1 MHKIELFFKNVE
13 KAALDLGKTPFPE
26 IVVLTEYLSRNNLS
40 KEVVSHALS
49 SGLRKVAPYFLWF
62 NDDAFIPS
70 DLARYEKEY
79 NDSYESE
86 IQSIETK
93 RNEYYSKLKKYS
105 NLEEDKID
113 AYVEQFLRICR
124 LDDGLNERLDKV
136 KKIRNVLP
144 EGCKEKYIC
153 IASSYITQLLNSP
166 EELVDSYTDYW
177 LDLSSLV
184 KGYYSYLEETP
195 SEVKFYI
202 PVSEVWTKEK
212 LALLYHRMVE
222 RGWIEDNKEEV
233 FVAVFTGFY
242 GNEFLVSSLP
252 IKWLFPVSEKNAHK
266 VSSNAVALHYLVAA
280 LKDRSLFET
289 IVNGVITDMDG
300 KDKPYY
306 RIVEDTLHNSDKIRL
321 CEYFVY
327 ADGNPIKLKDLSY
340 RGKTKLKSSIL
351 SEARNSKDKGIL
363 EKKIG
368 FPIDKKM
375 IDYLNDNLGR
385 PRDAVKWARKHMRIF
400 NESAYEQIID
410 LLDSIK

>member
-1 MHKIELFFKNVE
+1 MQNIELFFKDVE
-13 KAALDLGKTPFPE
+13 KAAKDFGKTPFPE
-26 IVVLTEYLSRNNLS
+26 IVTLTEYLSRSNLP
-40 KEVVSHALS
+40 KEDVSYALS
-49 SGLRKVAPYFLWF
+49 TGLRKVAPYFLWF
-62 NDDAFIPS
+62 NDDAFILS
-70 DLARYEKEY
+70 DFAKYEEAY
-79 NDSYESE
+79 TISYESE
-86 IQSIETK
+86 IASIETK
-93 RNEYYSKLKKYS
+93 RNEYYSKLEKYS

-124 LDDGLNERLDKV
+124 LDDGLNEKLDKV
-136 KKIRNVLP
+136 KKTRNVLP
-144 EGCKEKYIC
+144 TGCKEKYISDT
-153 IASSYITQLLNSP
+153 SSYITQLLNSAD
-166 EELVDSYTDYW
+166 ELIDSYTDYW
-177 LDLSSLV
+177 LDLLSLV
-184 KGYYSYLEETP
+184 EGYYSYIKEKSST
-195 SEVKFYI
+195 VKFYI
-202 PVSEVWTKEK
+202 PISEEWTKEK
-212 LALLYHRMVE
+212 LAILYDSMAE
-222 RGWIEDNKEEV
+222 RGWIETGKKET
-233 FVAVFTGFY
+233 FISIFTGFY
-242 GNEFLVSSLP
+242 GSENAVSSLP
-252 IKWLFPVSEKNAHK
+252 IKWLFPVSTKNSHK
-266 VSSNAVALHYLVAA
+266 VSSNVVALHYLVAA

-289 IVNGVITDMDG
+289 IVEGVATDMDG
-300 KDKPYY
+300 KEKPYY

-327 ADGNPIKLKDLSY
+327 ANGNPIKLKDLSY